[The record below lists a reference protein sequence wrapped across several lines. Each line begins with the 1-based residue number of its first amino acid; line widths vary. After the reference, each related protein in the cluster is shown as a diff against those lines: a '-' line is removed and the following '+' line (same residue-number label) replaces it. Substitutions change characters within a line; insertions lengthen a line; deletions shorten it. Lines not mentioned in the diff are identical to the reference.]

1 MINLL
6 PTNKK
11 AEIRAARTNL
21 ILVRYIA
28 ILLLAIGF
36 IVTAMY
42 VTYSV
47 LAMTKTSSDEVIA
60 SSDVKANV
68 YSATNDQ
75 VEALSGQ
82 LSEAKLLL
90 DQEVRYSKVLVNV
103 AQIMPANT
111 IFDKLVFD
119 STTVTTTPIS
129 TKVYAKTSADAV
141 NLRQN
146 FEKSPFV
153 SGVNFLTINQ
163 SGSEI
168 EGYPVT
174 ADISFTLTKLG
185 TQ

>member
-6 PTNKK
+6 PTNSK

-28 ILLLAIGF
+28 ILMLAIGF
-36 IVTAMY
+36 IVIAMY

-47 LAMTKTSSDEVIA
+47 LAMTKNSSNEVIA
-60 SSDVKANV
+60 SSDVKADV
-68 YSATNDQ
+68 YSSTNTQ
-75 VEALSGQ
+75 VKALSAQ
-82 LSEAKLLL
+82 LSDAKVLL
-90 DQEVRYSKVLVNV
+90 DDEVRYSKVLVNV

-119 STTVTTTPIS
+119 SSTVTTTPIS

-141 NLRQN
+141 ALRQN

-153 SGVNFLTINQ
+153 SGVNFLTVTENG
-163 SGSEI
+163 SGV
-168 EGYPVT
+168 EGYPVS
-174 ADISFTLTKLG
+174 ADVSFTLTKLG